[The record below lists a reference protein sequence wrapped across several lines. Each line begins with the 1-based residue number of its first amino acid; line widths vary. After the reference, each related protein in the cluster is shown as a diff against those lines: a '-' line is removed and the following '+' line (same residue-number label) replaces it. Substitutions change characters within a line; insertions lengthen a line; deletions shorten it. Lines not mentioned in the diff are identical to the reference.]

1 MLVLKIIGVVCW
13 GILFLAYA
21 SGVGKPTRFTG
32 ILMSL
37 SLMFNA
43 IGDLL
48 Q

>member
-13 GILFLAYA
+13 SVLFLAYA
-21 SGVGKPTRFTG
+21 SGVGKPTMFTS

-37 SLMFNA
+37 SLIFNA